1 MDRLMSR
8 LSLWV
13 YGVFMRLAQPLLRRK
28 LRKRAQAE
36 PLYGQFIEERFGHYK
51 QSACHDWIW
60 IHAVSLGE
68 TRTAAILL
76 QGLRQAMPDMKL
88 LLTHGTATG
97 REEGLKLLQ
106 NGDVQVWQAWDSPE
120 AVERFLTAF
129 KPRIGLLLE
138 TEVWPQMIHSAQEKG
153 IPVMLI
159 NARMSEKSLRQA
171 QRWTSLIKPAF
182 AGLSGVCAQAPDDAM
197 RLKSLGAS
205 VRGVFGNLK
214 FDAKP
219 DESQVAMGR
228 AWREQ
233 LSAPVV
239 MLASSREGEE
249 SLWLAAWQTF
259 TQQHP
264 EVQIH
269 WLIVPRHPQR
279 VGEVE
284 SLITSSG
291 LRVSRRSTW
300 GQEAGLLASH
310 LNEAAKDSSVIL
322 LGDSLGEMALYYSLA
337 DAALLGGSF
346 EKLGGQNL
354 IEAAACACPIVM
366 GPHTF
371 NFAEASQA
379 AELAGAAQR
388 ASDMAA
394 GLTLVVDTVQNRP
407 LQKQKS
413 VNAFQFAQQH
423 GGATQLT
430 VQAVVAQL
438 QASQHSIKD

>member
-1 MDRLMSR
+1 MPGF
-8 LSLWV
+8 SLWL
-13 YGVFMRLAQPLLRRK
+13 YGVIMRLAQALLRRK

-36 PLYGQFIEERFGHYK
+36 PLYGQYIEERFGYYK
-51 QSACHDWIW
+51 QSACNDWIW

-76 QGLRQAMPDMKL
+76 QGLRQAMPHMKL
-88 LLTHGTATG
+88 LLTNGTATG

-106 NGDVQVWQAWDSPE
+106 EGDIQVWQAWDSPE
-120 AVERFLTAF
+120 VVERFLTAF

-138 TEVWPQMIHSAQEKG
+138 TEVWPQLIHKAQEKG
-153 IPVMLI
+153 IPIMLI
-159 NARMSEKSLRQA
+159 NARMSEKSLHQA
-171 QRWTSLIKPAF
+171 QRWASLMKPAF
-182 AGLSGVCAQAPDDAM
+182 AGLSAVCAQAPDDAM

-205 VRGVFGNLK
+205 VTGIFGNLK

-219 DESQVAMGR
+219 DASQVAMGR

-233 LSAPVV
+233 LSVPVV

-249 SLWLAAWQTF
+249 AMWLAAWQTF
-259 TQQHP
+259 NKQHP
-264 EVQIH
+264 ELQIH

-279 VGEVE
+279 VSEVE

-300 GQEAGLLASH
+300 SQEALFSAAL
-310 LNEAAKDSSVIL
+310 LNETAQDSSVIL

-379 AELAGAAQR
+379 AESAGAAQR
-388 ASDMAA
+388 ASDMAEA
-394 GLTLVVDTVQNRP
+394 MKLAVDTVQNRP

-413 VNAFQFAQQH
+413 ANAFQFAQQH
-423 GGATQLT
+423 GGATQRT
-430 VQAVVAQL
+430 VQAVLAQL
-438 QASQHSIKD
+438 KIKD

>member
-1 MDRLMSR
+1 MPGF
-8 LSLWV
+8 SLWL
-13 YGVFMRLAQPLLRRK
+13 YGVIMRLAQALLRRK

-36 PLYGQFIEERFGHYK
+36 PLYGQYIEERFGYYK
-51 QSACHDWIW
+51 QSACNDWIW

-68 TRTAAILL
+68 TRTAGILL
-76 QGLRQAMPDMKL
+76 QGLRQAMPHMKL
-88 LLTHGTATG
+88 LLTNGTATG

-106 NGDVQVWQAWDSPE
+106 EGDIQVWQAWDSPE
-120 AVERFLTAF
+120 VVERFLTAF

-138 TEVWPQMIHSAQEKG
+138 TEVWPQLIHNAQEKG
-153 IPVMLI
+153 IPIMLI
-159 NARMSEKSLRQA
+159 NARMSEKSLHQA
-171 QRWTSLIKPAF
+171 QRWASLMKPAF
-182 AGLSGVCAQAPDDAM
+182 AGLSAVCAQAPDDAM

-205 VRGVFGNLK
+205 VTGIFGNLK

-219 DESQVAMGR
+219 DASQVAMGR

-249 SLWLAAWQTF
+249 AMWLAAWQTF
-259 TQQHP
+259 NKQHP
-264 EVQIH
+264 ELQIH

-279 VGEVE
+279 VSEVE

-300 GQEAGLLASH
+300 SQEALFSAAL
-310 LNEAAKDSSVIL
+310 LNETAQDSSVIL

-379 AELAGAAQR
+379 AESAGAAQR
-388 ASDMAA
+388 ASDMAEA
-394 GLTLVVDTVQNRP
+394 MKLAVDTVQNRP

-413 VNAFQFAQQH
+413 ANAFQFAQQH
-423 GGATQLT
+423 GGATQRT
-430 VQAVVAQL
+430 VQAVLAQL
-438 QASQHSIKD
+438 KIKD

>member
-1 MDRLMSR
+1 MPGF
-8 LSLWV
+8 SLWL
-13 YGVFMRLAQPLLRRK
+13 YGVIMRLAQALLRRK

-36 PLYGQFIEERFGHYK
+36 PLYGQYIEERFGYYK
-51 QSACHDWIW
+51 QSAGNDWIW

-76 QGLRQAMPDMKL
+76 QGLRQAMPHMKL
-88 LLTHGTATG
+88 LLTNGTATG

-106 NGDVQVWQAWDSPE
+106 EGDIQVWQAWDSPE
-120 AVERFLTAF
+120 VVERFLTAF

-138 TEVWPQMIHSAQEKG
+138 TEVWPQLIHKAQEKG
-153 IPVMLI
+153 IPIMLI
-159 NARMSEKSLRQA
+159 NARMSEKSLHQA
-171 QRWTSLIKPAF
+171 QRWASLMKPAF
-182 AGLSGVCAQAPDDAM
+182 AGLSAVCAQAPDDAM

-205 VRGVFGNLK
+205 VTGIFGNLK

-219 DESQVAMGR
+219 DASQVAMGR

-233 LSAPVV
+233 LSVPVV

-249 SLWLAAWQTF
+249 ALWLAAWQTF
-259 TQQHP
+259 NKQHP
-264 EVQIH
+264 KLQIH

-279 VGEVE
+279 VSEVE

-300 GQEAGLLASH
+300 SQEALFSAAL
-310 LNEAAKDSSVIL
+310 LNETAQDSSVIL

-379 AELAGAAQR
+379 AESAGAAQR
-388 ASDMAA
+388 ASDMAEA
-394 GLTLVVDTVQNRP
+394 MKLAVDTVQNRP

-413 VNAFQFAQQH
+413 ANAFQFAQQH
-423 GGATQLT
+423 GGATQRT
-430 VQAVVAQL
+430 VQAVLAQL
-438 QASQHSIKD
+438 KIKD

>member
-1 MDRLMSR
+1 MPGF
-8 LSLWV
+8 SLWL
-13 YGVFMRLAQPLLRRK
+13 YGVIMRLAQALLRRK

-36 PLYGQFIEERFGHYK
+36 PLYGQYIEERFGYYK
-51 QSACHDWIW
+51 QSACNDWIW

-76 QGLRQAMPDMKL
+76 QGLRQAMPHMKL
-88 LLTHGTATG
+88 LLTNGTATG

-106 NGDVQVWQAWDSPE
+106 EGDIQVWQAWDSPE
-120 AVERFLTAF
+120 VVERFLTAF

-138 TEVWPQMIHSAQEKG
+138 TEVWPQLIHNAQEQG
-153 IPVMLI
+153 IPIMLI
-159 NARMSEKSLRQA
+159 NARMSEKSLHQA
-171 QRWTSLIKPAF
+171 ERWASLMKPAF
-182 AGLSGVCAQAPDDAM
+182 AGLSAVCAQAPDDAM

-205 VRGVFGNLK
+205 VTGIFGNLK

-219 DESQVAMGR
+219 DASQVAMGR
-228 AWREQ
+228 TWREQ

-249 SLWLAAWQTF
+249 AMWLAAWQTF
-259 TQQHP
+259 NKQHP
-264 EVQIH
+264 ELQIH

-279 VGEVE
+279 VSEVE

-300 GQEAGLLASH
+300 SQETLFSAALLKETAQ
-310 LNEAAKDSSVIL
+310 DSSVIL

-379 AELAGAAQR
+379 AETAGAAQR

-394 GLTLVVDTVQNRP
+394 AMKLAVDTVQNRP

-413 VNAFQFAQQH
+413 ANAFQFAQQH
-423 GGATQLT
+423 GGATQRT
-430 VQAVVAQL
+430 VQAVLAQL
-438 QASQHSIKD
+438 KIKD

>member
-1 MDRLMSR
+1 MPGF
-8 LSLWV
+8 SLWL
-13 YGVFMRLAQPLLRRK
+13 YGVIMRLAQALLRRK

-36 PLYGQFIEERFGHYK
+36 PLYGQYIEERFGYYK
-51 QSACHDWIW
+51 QSAGNDWIW

-76 QGLRQAMPDMKL
+76 QGLRQAMPHMKL
-88 LLTHGTATG
+88 LLTNGTATG

-106 NGDVQVWQAWDSPE
+106 EGDIQVWQAWDSPE
-120 AVERFLTAF
+120 VVERFLTAF

-138 TEVWPQMIHSAQEKG
+138 TEVWPQLIHKAQEKG
-153 IPVMLI
+153 IPIMLI
-159 NARMSEKSLRQA
+159 NARMSEKSLNQA
-171 QRWTSLIKPAF
+171 ERWASLMKPAF
-182 AGLSGVCAQAPDDAM
+182 AGLSAVCAQAPDDAM

-205 VRGVFGNLK
+205 VTGIFGNLK

-219 DESQVAMGR
+219 DASQVAMGR

-249 SLWLAAWQTF
+249 AMWLAAWQTF
-259 TQQHP
+259 NKQHP
-264 EVQIH
+264 ELQIH

-279 VGEVE
+279 VSEVE

-300 GQEAGLLASH
+300 SQEALFSAAL
-310 LNEAAKDSSVIL
+310 LNETAQDSSVIL

-379 AELAGAAQR
+379 AESAGAAQR
-388 ASDMAA
+388 ASDMAEA
-394 GLTLVVDTVQNRP
+394 MKLAVDTVQNRP

-413 VNAFQFAQQH
+413 ANAFQFAQQH
-423 GGATQLT
+423 GGATQRT
-430 VQAVVAQL
+430 VQAVLAQL
-438 QASQHSIKD
+438 KIKD

>member
-1 MDRLMSR
+1 MPGF
-8 LSLWV
+8 SLWL
-13 YGVFMRLAQPLLRRK
+13 YGVIMRLAQALLRRK

-36 PLYGQFIEERFGHYK
+36 PLYGQYIEERFGYYK
-51 QSACHDWIW
+51 QSACNDWIW

-68 TRTAAILL
+68 TRTAGILL
-76 QGLRQAMPDMKL
+76 QGLRQAMPHMKL
-88 LLTHGTATG
+88 LLTNGTATG

-106 NGDVQVWQAWDSPE
+106 EGDIQVWQAWDSPE
-120 AVERFLTAF
+120 VVERFLTAF

-138 TEVWPQMIHSAQEKG
+138 TEVWPQLIHKAQEKG
-153 IPVMLI
+153 IPIMLI
-159 NARMSEKSLRQA
+159 NARMSEKSLHQA
-171 QRWTSLIKPAF
+171 QRWASLMKPAF
-182 AGLSGVCAQAPDDAM
+182 AGLSAVCAQAPDDAM

-205 VRGVFGNLK
+205 VTGIFGNLK

-219 DESQVAMGR
+219 DASQVAMGR

-249 SLWLAAWQTF
+249 AMWLAAWQTF
-259 TQQHP
+259 NKQHP
-264 EVQIH
+264 ELQIH

-279 VGEVE
+279 VSEVE

-300 GQEAGLLASH
+300 SQETLFSAALLKETAQ
-310 LNEAAKDSSVIL
+310 DSSVIL

-379 AELAGAAQR
+379 AESAGAAQR
-388 ASDMAA
+388 ASDMAEA
-394 GLTLVVDTVQNRP
+394 MKLAVDTVQNRP

-413 VNAFQFAQQH
+413 ANAFQFAQQH
-423 GGATQLT
+423 GGATQRT
-430 VQAVVAQL
+430 VQAVLAQL
-438 QASQHSIKD
+438 KIKD

>member
-1 MDRLMSR
+1 MPGF
-8 LSLWV
+8 SLWL
-13 YGVFMRLAQPLLRRK
+13 YGVIMRLAQALLRRK

-36 PLYGQFIEERFGHYK
+36 PLYGQYIEERFGHYK
-51 QSACHDWIW
+51 QSACNDWIW

-76 QGLRQAMPDMKL
+76 QGLRQAMPHMKL
-88 LLTHGTATG
+88 LLTNGTATG

-106 NGDVQVWQAWDSPE
+106 EGDIQVWQAWDSPE
-120 AVERFLTAF
+120 VVERFLTAF

-138 TEVWPQMIHSAQEKG
+138 TEVWPQLIHKAQEKG
-153 IPVMLI
+153 IPIMLI
-159 NARMSEKSLRQA
+159 NARMSEKSLHQA
-171 QRWTSLIKPAF
+171 QRWASLMKPAF
-182 AGLSGVCAQAPDDAM
+182 AGLSAVCAQAPDDAM

-205 VRGVFGNLK
+205 VTGIFGNLK

-219 DESQVAMGR
+219 DASQVAMGR

-233 LSAPVV
+233 LSVPVV

-249 SLWLAAWQTF
+249 AMWLAAWQTF
-259 TQQHP
+259 NKQHP
-264 EVQIH
+264 ELQIH

-279 VGEVE
+279 VSEVE

-300 GQEAGLLASH
+300 SQETLFSAALLK
-310 LNEAAKDSSVIL
+310 ETVQDSSVIL

-379 AELAGAAQR
+379 AESAGAAQR
-388 ASDMAA
+388 ASDMAEA
-394 GLTLVVDTVQNRP
+394 MKLAVDTVQNRP

-413 VNAFQFAQQH
+413 ANAFQFAQQH
-423 GGATQLT
+423 GGATQRT
-430 VQAVVAQL
+430 VQAVLAQL
-438 QASQHSIKD
+438 KIKD

>member
-1 MDRLMSR
+1 MPGF
-8 LSLWV
+8 SLWL
-13 YGVFMRLAQPLLRRK
+13 YGVIMRLAQALLRRK

-36 PLYGQFIEERFGHYK
+36 PLYGQYIEERFGYYK
-51 QSACHDWIW
+51 QSACNDWIW

-76 QGLRQAMPDMKL
+76 QGLRQAMPHMKL
-88 LLTHGTATG
+88 LLTNGTATG

-106 NGDVQVWQAWDSPE
+106 EGDIQVWQAWDSPE
-120 AVERFLTAF
+120 VVERFLTAF

-138 TEVWPQMIHSAQEKG
+138 TEVWPQLIHKAQEKG
-153 IPVMLI
+153 IPIMLI
-159 NARMSEKSLRQA
+159 NARMSEKSLHQA
-171 QRWTSLIKPAF
+171 QRWASLMKPAF
-182 AGLSGVCAQAPDDAM
+182 AGLSAVCAQAPDDAM

-205 VRGVFGNLK
+205 VTGIFGNLK

-219 DESQVAMGR
+219 DASQVAMGR

-249 SLWLAAWQTF
+249 AMWLAAWQTF
-259 TQQHP
+259 NKQHP
-264 EVQIH
+264 ELQIH

-279 VGEVE
+279 VSEVE

-300 GQEAGLLASH
+300 SQEALFSAAL
-310 LNEAAKDSSVIL
+310 LNETAQDSSVIL

-379 AELAGAAQR
+379 AESAGAAQR
-388 ASDMAA
+388 ASDMAEA
-394 GLTLVVDTVQNRP
+394 MKLAVDTVQNRP

-413 VNAFQFAQQH
+413 ANAFQFAQQH
-423 GGATQLT
+423 GGATQRT
-430 VQAVVAQL
+430 VQAVLAQL
-438 QASQHSIKD
+438 KIKD

>member
-1 MDRLMSR
+1 MPGF
-8 LSLWV
+8 SLWL
-13 YGVFMRLAQPLLRRK
+13 YGVIMRLAQALLRRK

-36 PLYGQFIEERFGHYK
+36 PLYGQYIEERFGHYK
-51 QSACHDWIW
+51 QSACNDWIW

-76 QGLRQAMPDMKL
+76 QGLRQAMPHMKL
-88 LLTHGTATG
+88 LLTNGTATG

-106 NGDVQVWQAWDSPE
+106 EGDIQVWQAWDSPE
-120 AVERFLTAF
+120 VVERFLTAF

-138 TEVWPQMIHSAQEKG
+138 TEVWPQLIHNAQEKG
-153 IPVMLI
+153 IPIMLI
-159 NARMSEKSLRQA
+159 NARMSEKSLHQA
-171 QRWTSLIKPAF
+171 ERWASLMKPAF
-182 AGLSGVCAQAPDDAM
+182 AGLSAVCAQAPDDAM

-205 VRGVFGNLK
+205 VTGIFGNLK

-219 DESQVAMGR
+219 DASQVAMGR

-249 SLWLAAWQTF
+249 AMWLAAWQTF
-259 TQQHP
+259 NKQHP
-264 EVQIH
+264 ELQIH

-279 VGEVE
+279 VSEVE
-284 SLITSSG
+284 SLIISSG

-300 GQEAGLLASH
+300 SQEAVFSAAH
-310 LNEAAKDSSVIL
+310 LNETAQDSTVIL

-379 AELAGAAQR
+379 AESAGAAQR

-394 GLTLVVDTVQNRP
+394 AMKLAVDTVQNRP

-413 VNAFQFAQQH
+413 ANAFQFAQQH
-423 GGATQLT
+423 GGATQRT
-430 VQAVVAQL
+430 VQAVLAQL
-438 QASQHSIKD
+438 KIKD

>member
-1 MDRLMSR
+1 MPGF
-8 LSLWV
+8 SLWL
-13 YGVFMRLAQPLLRRK
+13 YGVIMRLAQALLRRK

-36 PLYGQFIEERFGHYK
+36 PLYGQYIEERFGYYK
-51 QSACHDWIW
+51 QSACNDWIW

-76 QGLRQAMPDMKL
+76 QGLRQAMPHMKL
-88 LLTHGTATG
+88 LLTNGTATG

-106 NGDVQVWQAWDSPE
+106 EGDIQVWQAWDSPE
-120 AVERFLTAF
+120 VVERFLTAF

-138 TEVWPQMIHSAQEKG
+138 TEVWPQLIHNAQEKG
-153 IPVMLI
+153 IPIMLI
-159 NARMSEKSLRQA
+159 NARMSEKSLHQA
-171 QRWTSLIKPAF
+171 QRWASLMKPAF
-182 AGLSGVCAQAPDDAM
+182 AGLSAVCAQAPDDAM

-205 VRGVFGNLK
+205 VTGIFGNLK

-219 DESQVAMGR
+219 DASQVAMGR

-249 SLWLAAWQTF
+249 AMWLAAWQTF
-259 TQQHP
+259 NKQHP
-264 EVQIH
+264 ELQIH

-279 VGEVE
+279 VSEVE

-300 GQEAGLLASH
+300 SQEALFSAAL
-310 LNEAAKDSSVIL
+310 LNETAQDSSVIL

-379 AELAGAAQR
+379 AESAGAAQR
-388 ASDMAA
+388 ASDMAEA
-394 GLTLVVDTVQNRP
+394 MKLAVDTVQNRP

-413 VNAFQFAQQH
+413 ANAFQFAQQH
-423 GGATQLT
+423 GGATQRT
-430 VQAVVAQL
+430 VQAVLAQL
-438 QASQHSIKD
+438 KIKD

>member
-1 MDRLMSR
+1 MPR

-13 YGVFMRLAQPLLRRK
+13 YGVIMRLAQPLLRLK
-28 LRKRAQAE
+28 LGKRAQAE

-51 QSACHDWIW
+51 QSACNDWIW

-76 QGLRQAMPDMKL
+76 QSLRKALPGMKL
-88 LLTHGTATG
+88 LLTNGTATG

-106 NGDVQVWQAWDSPE
+106 VGDIQVWQPWDSPE
-120 AVERFLTAF
+120 VVERFLTAF
-129 KPRIGLLLE
+129 NPRIGLLLE
-138 TEVWPQMIHSAQEKG
+138 TEVWPQLIHNAQEKG
-153 IPVMLI
+153 IPIMLI
-159 NARMSEKSLRQA
+159 NARMSEKSFRQA
-171 QRWTSLIKPAF
+171 QRWTSLMKPAF
-182 AGLSGVCAQAPDDAM
+182 AGLSAVCAQAPDDAM

-205 VRGVFGNLK
+205 VNGVFGNLK

-219 DESQVAMGR
+219 DASQVAMGR

-249 SLWLAAWQTF
+249 ALWLAAWQTF
-259 TQQHP
+259 NKQQP
-264 EVQIH
+264 ELQIH

-279 VGEVE
+279 VSEVE
-284 SLITSSG
+284 SLIKSSG

-300 GQEAGLLASH
+300 SQKADLSAAH
-310 LNEAAKDSSVIL
+310 LNEAAQDCSVIM
-322 LGDSLGEMALYYSLA
+322 LGDSLGEMALYYSFA

-371 NFAEASQA
+371 NFAEAAQA
-379 AELAGAAQR
+379 AESAGAAQR
-388 ASDMAA
+388 AENMPKALSLAI
-394 GLTLVVDTVQNRP
+394 DTVQN
-407 LQKQKS
+407 KS
-413 VNAFQFAQQH
+413 VQKLKSASALQFSKQH
-423 GGATQLT
+423 GGATEST
-430 VQAVVAQL
+430 VQAVLEQM
-438 QASQHSIKD
+438 QISQHTILD

>member
-1 MDRLMSR
+1 MPSF
-8 LSLWV
+8 SLWL

-36 PLYGQFIEERFGHYK
+36 PLYGQFIEERLGHYK
-51 QSACHDWIW
+51 QSACNDWIW

-76 QGLRQAMPDMKL
+76 QGLRQAIPDMKL

-106 NGDVQVWQAWDSPE
+106 DGDMQVWQAWDSPE
-120 AVERFLTAF
+120 VVERFLTSF

-138 TEVWPQMIHSAQEKG
+138 TEVWPQLIHCAHEKG
-153 IPVMLI
+153 IPIMLI

-171 QRWTSLIKPAF
+171 LRWKSLMKPAF
-182 AGLSGVCAQAPDDAM
+182 AGLSAVCAQAPDDAM

-205 VRGVFGNLK
+205 VKGVFGNLK

-219 DESQVAMGR
+219 DASQVAMGR
-228 AWREQ
+228 SWREQ

-259 TQQHP
+259 TKQHP
-264 EVQIH
+264 DVKIH

-279 VGEVE
+279 VSEVE
-284 SLITSSG
+284 SLIAASG
-291 LRVSRRSTW
+291 LTVSRRSTW
-300 GQEAGLLASH
+300 SSTLGQDPALSAFQLK
-310 LNEAAKDSSVIL
+310 EAAQDSAVIL

-371 NFAEASQA
+371 NFEEASQA
-379 AELAGAAQR
+379 AESAGAAQR
-388 ASDMAA
+388 ADDMVAA
-394 GLTLVVDTVQNRP
+394 LKLAIDTVQNRP

-413 VNAFQFAQQH
+413 ANAYQFAQQH
-423 GGATQLT
+423 GGATQHT
-430 VQAVVAQL
+430 VQAVLAQL
-438 QASQHSIKD
+438 QASQA

>member
-1 MDRLMSR
+1 MPGF
-8 LSLWV
+8 SLWL
-13 YGVFMRLAQPLLRRK
+13 YGVIMRLAQALLRRK

-36 PLYGQFIEERFGHYK
+36 PLYGQYIEERFGYYK
-51 QSACHDWIW
+51 QSACNDWIW

-76 QGLRQAMPDMKL
+76 QGLRQAMPHMKL
-88 LLTHGTATG
+88 LLTNGTATG

-106 NGDVQVWQAWDSPE
+106 EGDIQVWQAWDSPE
-120 AVERFLTAF
+120 VVERFLTAF

-138 TEVWPQMIHSAQEKG
+138 TEVWPQLIHKAQEKG
-153 IPVMLI
+153 IPIMLI
-159 NARMSEKSLRQA
+159 NARMSEKSLHQA
-171 QRWTSLIKPAF
+171 QRWTSLMKPAF
-182 AGLSGVCAQAPDDAM
+182 AGLSAVCAQAPDDAM

-205 VRGVFGNLK
+205 VTGIFGNLK

-219 DESQVAMGR
+219 DASQVAMGR

-233 LSAPVV
+233 LSVPVV

-249 SLWLAAWQTF
+249 AMWLAAWQTF
-259 TQQHP
+259 NKQHP
-264 EVQIH
+264 ELQIH

-279 VGEVE
+279 VSEVE

-300 GQEAGLLASH
+300 SQEALFSAAL
-310 LNEAAKDSSVIL
+310 LNETAQDSSVIL

-379 AELAGAAQR
+379 AESAGAAQR
-388 ASDMAA
+388 ASDMAEA
-394 GLTLVVDTVQNRP
+394 MKLAVDTVQNRP

-413 VNAFQFAQQH
+413 ANAFQFAQQH
-423 GGATQLT
+423 GGATQRT
-430 VQAVVAQL
+430 VQAVLAQL
-438 QASQHSIKD
+438 KIKD

>member
-1 MDRLMSR
+1 MPGF
-8 LSLWV
+8 SLWL
-13 YGVFMRLAQPLLRRK
+13 YGVIMRLAQALLRRK

-36 PLYGQFIEERFGHYK
+36 PLYGQYIEERFGYYK
-51 QSACHDWIW
+51 QSACNDWIW

-68 TRTAAILL
+68 TRTAGILL
-76 QGLRQAMPDMKL
+76 QGLRQAMPHMKL
-88 LLTHGTATG
+88 LLTNGTATG

-106 NGDVQVWQAWDSPE
+106 EGDIQVWQAWDSPE
-120 AVERFLTAF
+120 VVERFLTAF

-138 TEVWPQMIHSAQEKG
+138 TEVWPQLIHKAQEKG
-153 IPVMLI
+153 IPIMLI
-159 NARMSEKSLRQA
+159 NARMSEKSLHQA
-171 QRWTSLIKPAF
+171 ERWASLMKPAF
-182 AGLSGVCAQAPDDAM
+182 AGLSAVCAQAPDDAM

-205 VRGVFGNLK
+205 VTGIFGNLK

-219 DESQVAMGR
+219 DASQVAMGR

-249 SLWLAAWQTF
+249 AMWLAAWQTF
-259 TQQHP
+259 NKQHP
-264 EVQIH
+264 KLQIH

-279 VGEVE
+279 VSEVE

-300 GQEAGLLASH
+300 SQEALFSAAL
-310 LNEAAKDSSVIL
+310 LNETAQDSSVIL

-379 AELAGAAQR
+379 AESAGAAQR
-388 ASDMAA
+388 ASDMAEA
-394 GLTLVVDTVQNRP
+394 MKLAVDTVQNRP

-413 VNAFQFAQQH
+413 ANAFQFAQQH
-423 GGATQLT
+423 GGATQRT
-430 VQAVVAQL
+430 VQAVLAQL
-438 QASQHSIKD
+438 KIKD

>member
-1 MDRLMSR
+1 MPGF
-8 LSLWV
+8 SLWL
-13 YGVFMRLAQPLLRRK
+13 YGVIMRLAQALLRRK

-36 PLYGQFIEERFGHYK
+36 PLYGQYIEERFGYYK
-51 QSACHDWIW
+51 QSACNDWIW

-68 TRTAAILL
+68 TRTAGILL
-76 QGLRQAMPDMKL
+76 QGLRQAMPHMKL
-88 LLTHGTATG
+88 LLTNGTATG

-106 NGDVQVWQAWDSPE
+106 EGDIQVWQAWDSPE
-120 AVERFLTAF
+120 VVERFLTAF

-138 TEVWPQMIHSAQEKG
+138 TEVWPQLIHIAQEKG
-153 IPVMLI
+153 IPIMLI
-159 NARMSEKSLRQA
+159 NARMSEKSLHQA
-171 QRWTSLIKPAF
+171 QRWTSLMKPAF
-182 AGLSGVCAQAPDDAM
+182 AGLSAVCAQAPDDAM

-205 VRGVFGNLK
+205 VTGIFGNLK

-219 DESQVAMGR
+219 DASQVAMGR

-249 SLWLAAWQTF
+249 AMWLAAWQTF
-259 TQQHP
+259 NKQHP
-264 EVQIH
+264 ELQIH

-279 VGEVE
+279 VSEVE
-284 SLITSSG
+284 SLIISSG

-300 GQEAGLLASH
+300 SQEAVFSAAH
-310 LNEAAKDSSVIL
+310 LNETAQDSTVIL

-379 AELAGAAQR
+379 AESAGAAQR

-394 GLTLVVDTVQNRP
+394 AMKLAADTVQNRP

-413 VNAFQFAQQH
+413 ANAFQFAQQH
-423 GGATQLT
+423 GGATQRT
-430 VQAVVAQL
+430 VQAVLAQL
-438 QASQHSIKD
+438 KIKD

>member
-1 MDRLMSR
+1 MPGF
-8 LSLWV
+8 SLWL
-13 YGVFMRLAQPLLRRK
+13 YGVIMRLAQALLRRK

-36 PLYGQFIEERFGHYK
+36 PLYGQYIEERFGYYK
-51 QSACHDWIW
+51 QSACNDWIW

-76 QGLRQAMPDMKL
+76 QGLRQAMPHMKL
-88 LLTHGTATG
+88 LLTNGTATG

-106 NGDVQVWQAWDSPE
+106 EGDIQVWQAWDSPE
-120 AVERFLTAF
+120 VVERFLTAF
-129 KPRIGLLLE
+129 NPRIGLLLE
-138 TEVWPQMIHSAQEKG
+138 TEVWPQLIHKAQEKG
-153 IPVMLI
+153 IPIMLI
-159 NARMSEKSLRQA
+159 NARMSEKSLHQA
-171 QRWTSLIKPAF
+171 ERWASLMKPAF
-182 AGLSGVCAQAPDDAM
+182 AGLSAVCAQAPDDAM

-205 VRGVFGNLK
+205 VTGIFGNLK

-219 DESQVAMGR
+219 DASQVAMGR

-249 SLWLAAWQTF
+249 AMWLAAWQTF
-259 TQQHP
+259 NKQHP
-264 EVQIH
+264 ELQIH

-279 VGEVE
+279 VSEVE

-300 GQEAGLLASH
+300 SQEALFSAAL
-310 LNEAAKDSSVIL
+310 LNETAQDSSVIL

-379 AELAGAAQR
+379 AESAGAAQR
-388 ASDMAA
+388 ASDMAEA
-394 GLTLVVDTVQNRP
+394 MKLAVDTVQNRP

-413 VNAFQFAQQH
+413 ANAFQFAQQH
-423 GGATQLT
+423 GGATQRT
-430 VQAVVAQL
+430 VQAVLAQL
-438 QASQHSIKD
+438 KIKD

>member
-1 MDRLMSR
+1 MPGF
-8 LSLWV
+8 SLWL
-13 YGVFMRLAQPLLRRK
+13 YGVIMRLAQALLRRK

-36 PLYGQFIEERFGHYK
+36 PLYGQYIEERFGYYK
-51 QSACHDWIW
+51 QSAGNDWIW

-68 TRTAAILL
+68 TRTAGILL
-76 QGLRQAMPDMKL
+76 QGLRQAMPHMKL
-88 LLTHGTATG
+88 LLTNGTATG

-106 NGDVQVWQAWDSPE
+106 EGDIQVWQAWDSPE
-120 AVERFLTAF
+120 VVERFLTAF

-138 TEVWPQMIHSAQEKG
+138 TEVWPQLIHKAQEKG
-153 IPVMLI
+153 IPIMLI
-159 NARMSEKSLRQA
+159 NARMSEKSLHQA
-171 QRWTSLIKPAF
+171 QRWASLMKPAF
-182 AGLSGVCAQAPDDAM
+182 AGLSAVCAQAPDDAM

-205 VRGVFGNLK
+205 VTGIFGNLK

-219 DESQVAMGR
+219 DASQVAMGR

-233 LSAPVV
+233 LSVPVV

-249 SLWLAAWQTF
+249 AMWLAAWQTF
-259 TQQHP
+259 NKQHP
-264 EVQIH
+264 ELQIH

-279 VGEVE
+279 VSEVE

-300 GQEAGLLASH
+300 SQETLFSAALLKETAQ
-310 LNEAAKDSSVIL
+310 DSSVIL

-379 AELAGAAQR
+379 AESAGAAQR
-388 ASDMAA
+388 ASDMAEA
-394 GLTLVVDTVQNRP
+394 MKLAVDTVQNRP

-413 VNAFQFAQQH
+413 ANAFQFAQQH
-423 GGATQLT
+423 GGATQRT
-430 VQAVVAQL
+430 VQAVLAQL
-438 QASQHSIKD
+438 KIKD